1 MPSLRLETVLIPAAL
16 AVALGAFALIGGAL
30 AFEHWGHFIPC
41 DLCLPQ
47 RGPPVV
53 ATLIALWALACAP
66 SAPRASALLLA
77 AAMPVLLIGTGLGLH
92 HAGVEQ
98 HWWAGPAACTGTTNP
113 FPVTPGDFAGAVK
126 NTHIVRCDEI
136 AWEMFGVSL
145 AGYNALISL
154 ALAVLA
160 GLPLAIIQCEE
171 GR

>member
-1 MPSLRLETVLIPAAL
+1 MPTLRLETTLIPVAL
-16 AVALGAFALIGGAL
+16 AVAGGAFALIGGAL

-53 ATLIALWALACAP
+53 AMVLALWALACAP
-66 SAPRASALLLA
+66 LAPRASALLLA
-77 AAMPVLLIGTGLGLH
+77 TAVPVLVIGAGLGLH

-98 HWWAGPAACTGTTNP
+98 HWWAGPTACTGTTNP
-113 FPVTPGDFAGAVK
+113 FPVTPGDFSGAAQ

-136 AWEMFGVSL
+136 AWAMFGISL

-154 ALAVLA
+154 VLAVIA
-160 GLPLAIIQCEE
+160 GLPLAIIQREE
-171 GR
+171 GP